1 MPGHPPFRAASF
13 VRRGWVPP
21 APLMSSRTPREIL
34 RRVLRIS
41 LLNGWSVALCAGF
54 CGLLSLLFGGAFGGG
69 VGLLVAVG
77 GVGEILGRR
86 RLMQHDPDGVTWLV
100 RSQVFVLGV
109 IWLYAAAR
117 LLSFDAELAA
127 SNVTPWMNSVLD
139 QMGLDIATL
148 LPLVRLVFRA
158 IYITVILVTL
168 IYQGGLALY
177 YHRQRAAIREAL
189 TALPPLLVPPPPDG
203 SPRA

>member
-1 MPGHPPFRAASF
+1 
-13 VRRGWVPP
+13 
-21 APLMSSRTPREIL
+21 
-34 RRVLRIS
+34 
-41 LLNGWSVALCAGF
+41 
-54 CGLLSLLFGGAFGGG
+54 
-69 VGLLVAVG
+69 
-77 GVGEILGRR
+77 
-86 RLMQHDPDGVTWLV
+86 
-100 RSQVFVLGV
+100 
-109 IWLYAAAR
+109 
-117 LLSFDAELAA
+117 
-127 SNVTPWMNSVLD
+127 MNSVLD